1 MSLEKNVIE
10 EQSIN
15 EVNYEL
21 LKKQF
26 PHALSIDE
34 NGKYVIDPQKLQMS
48 LDPSL
53 AQIKEDGYG
62 LNWVGK
68 KEAYHNAF
76 TKNYKVLK
84 PLKDDSKN
92 WDETENIIIK
102 GDNLDALKILRHNYF
117 ESIKMIYIDP
127 PYNTKNDGFIYND
140 NFTTSTER
148 TLEELGY
155 DKEYIDYIENIQGAK
170 THSGWLSFMYP
181 RLLLAFD
188 LLKDDGVIFIS
199 IDENEMAQLK
209 ILCDEIFGEENFVEC
224 ICWNKR
230 IPKNDKGIGNIH
242 EYILLY
248 VKDSSKKYEFLMLKE
263 GLDEIDELL
272 KKLKANQVPIAEAE
286 NEIKK
291 LYKKN
296 AYDRGITL
304 YNSLNENYRLWG
316 KINMSW
322 PNQDT
327 FGPDYKILHP
337 KTNIPVKIPD
347 RGWRW
352 KLDTFNNAAKIINGV
367 YTEIKELHDGSFMCG
382 DIWFA
387 KDENTQPSSIKY
399 LDEVNHFLLRSIL
412 SIKSDGGVELEKLFD
427 GKSYFSRPK
436 STSLIKTLISSV
448 QMEFNDIILDFFA
461 GSGTTAHAIMELNLQ
476 DNTNRKYILVQL
488 SELINE
494 TKNKVAFDFVKG
506 LRQIKYPNIK
516 EEELL
521 KKYPPV
527 IFDITK
533 ARIDKAGEQI
543 AKGDIGFRTFEIVE
557 DQKQKIYQKSL
568 EEINQDDL
576 LSLMEKPDISSNEE
590 ILYNLFVAETLPL
603 STKHQELIKDKLYLA
618 SNVAFILGDIT
629 SDELVEALKD
639 KKECEYI
646 TVYSP
651 NISNDKFTLEIESN
665 ISKLGIK
672 SDKLRFRG

>member
-1 MSLEKNVIE
+1 MSLKKNVIE

-26 PHALSIDE
+26 PHAVSIDE

-92 WDETENIIIK
+92 WDETENILIK
-102 GDNLDALKILRHNYF
+102 GNNLDALKILRQNYF

-127 PYNTKNDGFIYND
+127 PYNTKNDGFVYND
-140 NFTTSTER
+140 NFTTSTEQ

-170 THSGWLSFMYP
+170 THSGWLNFMYP
-181 RLLLAFD
+181 RLLLAKD

-199 IDENEMAQLK
+199 IDDNEAAQLK
-209 ILCDEIFGEENFVEC
+209 LLCDEIFCEENFLSQFLWKKKGTTSNVEGAEVSSQVDYQLC
-224 ICWNKR
+224 YKKSQNAKIKQR
-230 IPKNDKGIGNIH
+230 KTEKETRQYPYSDEIGSYRTTVI
-242 EYILLY
+242 EK
-248 VKDSSKKYEFLMLKE
+248 KDSGGYKRDTMKFEILGHKPRNGKRWQIGIETAKELEANNRFIYDGEKIILKIYDFEDKDTYSAQPNLLDFCGSSDSASKLVNQ
-263 GLDEIDELL
+263 EIFGNTELFDTPKPLELL
-272 KKLKANQVPIAEAE
+272 NYFI
-286 NEIKK
+286 N
-291 LYKKN
+291 
-296 AYDRGITL
+296 IT
-304 YNSLNENYRLWG
+304 
-316 KINMSW
+316 
-322 PNQDT
+322 T
-327 FGPDYKILHP
+327 
-337 KTNIPVKIPD
+337 
-347 RGWRW
+347 
-352 KLDTFNNAAKIINGV
+352 
-367 YTEIKELHDGSFMCG
+367 
-382 DIWFA
+382 
-387 KDENTQPSSIKY
+387 DE
-399 LDEVNHFLLRSIL
+399 
-412 SIKSDGGVELEKLFD
+412 
-427 GKSYFSRPK
+427 
-436 STSLIKTLISSV
+436 
-448 QMEFNDIILDFFA
+448 NDIILDFFA
-461 GSGTTAHAIMELNLQ
+461 GSGTTAHAVMDLNAQ
-476 DNTNRKYILVQL
+476 DNGNRKYICVQWAEKTPEK
-488 SELINE
+488 SEAKKAGYE
-494 TKNKVAFDFVKG
+494 T
-506 LRQIKYPNIK
+506 
-516 EEELL
+516 
-521 KKYPPV
+521 

-533 ARIDKAGEQI
+533 ARIDKAGEQL

-568 EEINQDDL
+568 EEVNQEDL
-576 LSLMEKPDISSNEE
+576 LVMMEKPDISSNEE
-590 ILYNLFVAETLPL
+590 ILYNLFVAEALPL

-639 KKECEYI
+639 EKECEYI

-651 NISNDKFTLEIESN
+651 NISDDKFTLEIESN

>member
-15 EVNYEL
+15 DVNYEL

-26 PHALSIDE
+26 PNAVSIDE
-34 NGKYVIDPQKLQMS
+34 NGKYVIDPQQLQLS

-84 PLKDDSKN
+84 PLKEISKN
-92 WDETENIIIK
+92 WDETENILIK
-102 GDNLDALKILRHNYF
+102 GDNLDALKILRQNYY

-127 PYNTKNDGFIYND
+127 PYNTKNDGFVYND
-140 NFTTSTER
+140 DFTTSTEQ

-181 RLLLAFD
+181 RLLLAKDF
-188 LLKDDGVIFIS
+188 LKDDGVIFIS
-199 IDENEMAQLK
+199 IDDNENAQLK
-209 ILCDEIFGEENFVEC
+209 LLCDEIYGDDNFVGEY
-224 ICWNKR
+224 IWNK
-230 IPKNDKGIGNIH
+230 KNVVQNDATHMSINH
-242 EYILLY
+242 EYILVYAKNFNIFRFNLLERTEEQLKRY
-248 VKDSSKKYEFLMLKE
+248 QNPDNDPRGLWTSVALQAKSGSNTYSIEFDNGVQWEPVKGTYPRLSKDSLIKAYNDNRLWFGKDGKNVPRLKKFLSEVKE
-263 GLDEIDELL
+263 GVLSSSLLLADDVGSTQLAKENL
-272 KKLKANQVPIAEAE
+272 KKL
-286 NEIKK
+286 
-291 LYKKN
+291 
-296 AYDRGITL
+296 
-304 YNSLNENYRLWG
+304 
-316 KINMSW
+316 M
-322 PNQDT
+322 
-327 FGPDYKILHP
+327 
-337 KTNIPVKIPD
+337 
-347 RGWRW
+347 
-352 KLDTFNNAAKIINGV
+352 NNN
-367 YTEIKELHDGSFMCG
+367 
-382 DIWFA
+382 
-387 KDENTQPSSIKY
+387 
-399 LDEVNHFLLRSIL
+399 
-412 SIKSDGGVELEKLFD
+412 LFD
-427 GKSYFSRPK
+427 TPK
-436 STSLIKTLISSV
+436 PIGLISKFL
-448 QMEFNDIILDFFA
+448 QLATKNDLILDFFA
-461 GSGTTAHAIMELNLQ
+461 GSGTTAHAVMDLNAQ
-476 DNTNRKYILVQL
+476 DNGNRKYICVQWAEGTPEN
-488 SELINE
+488 SEAKKAGYE
-494 TKNKVAFDFVKG
+494 T
-506 LRQIKYPNIK
+506 
-516 EEELL
+516 
-521 KKYPPV
+521 

-533 ARIDKAGEQI
+533 ARIDKAGEQL

-568 EEINQDDL
+568 EEVNQEDL
-576 LSLMEKPDISSNEE
+576 LVMMEKPDISSNEE
-590 ILYNLFVAETLPL
+590 ILYNLFVAEALPL

>member
-1 MSLEKNVIE
+1 MKKDVIE

-15 EVNYEL
+15 DVNYEL

-26 PHALSIDE
+26 PHAVSIDE

-92 WDETENIIIK
+92 WDETENILIK
-102 GDNLDALKILRHNYF
+102 GDNLDALKILRQNYF

-127 PYNTKNDGFIYND
+127 PYNTENDEFVYND
-140 NFTTSTER
+140 NFTTSTEQ

-155 DKEYIDYIENIQGAK
+155 NEEYIDYIENIQGAK

-181 RLLLAFD
+181 RLLLAKD

-199 IDENEMAQLK
+199 IDDNEAAQLK
-209 ILCDEIFGEENFVEC
+209 ILCDEVFGEENFIKDLIVNTSEGGGQAKYVVNGHEYLYVYAKD
-224 ICWNKR
+224 IMSFDNLKR
-230 IPKNDKGIGNIH
+230 PKDIRGKKIKIDDELYWIQEDAIRKEFGKYGNLHYEEILEYRDEKFKEKIDKGIQNNEYTLVKKDYGMHIIGKLRKLSDDFSKFHSILNI
-242 EYILLY
+242 
-248 VKDSSKKYEFLMLKE
+248 D
-263 GLDEIDELL
+263 
-272 KKLKANQVPIAEAE
+272 N
-286 NEIKK
+286 
-291 LYKKN
+291 
-296 AYDRGITL
+296 
-304 YNSLNENYRLWG
+304 
-316 KINMSW
+316 INKHLTA
-322 PNQDT
+322 D
-327 FGPDYKILHP
+327 G
-337 KTNIPVKIPD
+337 
-347 RGWRW
+347 
-352 KLDTFNNAAKIINGV
+352 
-367 YTEIKELHDGSFMCG
+367 IKELESIFEA
-382 DIWFA
+382 A
-387 KDENTQPSSIKY
+387 KGESPFSNPKPLELIKR
-399 LDEVNHFLLRSIL
+399 VIL
-412 SIKSDGGVELEKLFD
+412 SSTFK
-427 GKSYFSRPK
+427 PK
-436 STSLIKTLISSV
+436 
-448 QMEFNDIILDFFA
+448 EDDIVLDFFG
-461 GSGTTAHAIMELNLQ
+461 GSGTTAHAIMELNSQ
-476 DNTNRKYILVQL
+476 DNGNRKYILVQL
-488 SELINE
+488 PELINE
-494 TKNKVAFDFVKG
+494 SKSKAAFDLLKK
-506 LRQIKYPNIK
+506 LRKVQHPEIKK
-516 EEELL
+516 EDELL
-521 KKYPPV
+521 KKYPLV

-533 ARIDKAGEQI
+533 ARIDKAGVQI
-543 AKGDIGFRTFEIVE
+543 AKGDIGFRIFEIVE

-568 EEINQDDL
+568 ENINQDDIDNL
-576 LSLMEKPDISSNEE
+576 LKMMEKPDIEKNEE
-590 ILYNLFVAETLPL
+590 ILYNLFIAETLPL
-603 STKHQELIKDKLYLA
+603 STKHQELIKDRLYLA

>member
-92 WDETENIIIK
+92 WDETENILIK
-102 GDNLDALKILRHNYF
+102 GDNLDALKILRQNYF
-117 ESIKMIYIDP
+117 ESIKIIYIDP
-127 PYNTKNDGFIYND
+127 PYNTKNDGFVYND
-140 NFTTSTER
+140 NFTTSTEQ

-181 RLLLAFD
+181 RLLLAHD
-188 LLKDDGVIFIS
+188 LLKDEGVIFIS
-199 IDENEMAQLK
+199 IDDNEVAQLR
-209 ILCDEIFGEENFVEC
+209 ILCDEIFGENNFIEQ
-224 ICWNKR
+224 IIWKKR
-230 IPKNDKGIGNIH
+230 ATPPNDKIIAATH
-242 EYILLY
+242 EYIVMYAKMIDKISLY
-248 VKDSSKKYEFLMLKE
+248 RKPRNDEQLARYKNLDNHPKGKWIPDNLMANVKGGRYTASLYFPIINPNTGEEHYPSSNGNWRYNKDKIE
-263 GLDEIDELL
+263 ELL
-272 KKLKANQVPIAEAE
+272 KNDEIYFGLDGKGRPKLKRFLANVKDGVPFPT
-286 NEIKK
+286 NW
-291 LYKKN
+291 
-296 AYDRGITL
+296 DDVG
-304 YNSLNENYRLWG
+304 YNNSATIEVSNLLGSVNYF
-316 KINMSW
+316 
-322 PNQDT
+322 DT
-327 FGPDYKILHP
+327 P
-337 KTNIPVKIPD
+337 K
-347 RGWRW
+347 
-352 KLDTFNNAAKIINGV
+352 
-367 YTEIKELHDGSFMCG
+367 
-382 DIWFA
+382 
-387 KDENTQPSSIKY
+387 
-399 LDEVNHFLLRSIL
+399 
-412 SIKSDGGVELEKLFD
+412 
-427 GKSYFSRPK
+427 PK
-436 STSLIKTLISSV
+436 SLIKNILNLATDSNDLI
-448 QMEFNDIILDFFA
+448 IDFFA
-461 GSGTTAHAIMELNLQ
+461 GSGTTAHAVMDLNAQ
-476 DNTNRKYILVQL
+476 DNGNRKYICVQWAEKTPEK
-488 SELINE
+488 SEAKKAGYE
-494 TKNKVAFDFVKG
+494 T
-506 LRQIKYPNIK
+506 
-516 EEELL
+516 
-521 KKYPPV
+521 

-533 ARIDKAGEQI
+533 ARIDKAGEQL

-568 EEINQDDL
+568 EEVNQEDL
-576 LSLMEKPDISSNEE
+576 LVMMEKPDISSNEE
-590 ILYNLFVAETLPL
+590 ILYNLFVAEALPL

>member
-15 EVNYEL
+15 DVNYEL

-26 PHALSIDE
+26 PHAVSIDE

-92 WDETENIIIK
+92 WDETENILIK
-102 GDNLDALKILRHNYF
+102 GDNLDALKILRQNYF

-127 PYNTKNDGFIYND
+127 PYNTKKDIFVYND
-140 NFTTSTER
+140 NFTTSTEQ

-181 RLLLAFD
+181 RLLLARD
-188 LLKDDGVIFIS
+188 LLKDEGVIFIS
-199 IDENEMAQLK
+199 IDNNEFAQLK
-209 ILCDEIFGEENFVEC
+209 ILCDEVFNSENYIGEIIWQTATDN
-224 ICWNKR
+224 NKTQ
-230 IPKNDKGIGNIH
+230 INIEH
-242 EYILLY
+242 EYILAYAKNKETQNNWLRRSEAAEKIHEY
-248 VKDSSKKYEFLMLKE
+248 YLTLKSKNLSIEEIQIKLREWIKSKKEYFKENKVIHYDNVDAKGVYHDGDIANTKFGGYCYEV
-263 GLDEIDELL
+263 IHPVT
-272 KKLKANQVPIAEAE
+272 KKPCKIPE
-286 NEIKK
+286 KGFRYPK
-291 LYKKN
+291 
-296 AYDRGITL
+296 
-304 YNSLNENYRLWG
+304 NSLEEMIKNDDIL
-316 KINMSW
+316 
-322 PNQDT
+322 
-327 FGPDYKILHP
+327 FG
-337 KTNIPVKIPD
+337 
-347 RGWRW
+347 
-352 KLDTFNNAAKIINGV
+352 
-367 YTEIKELHDGSFMCG
+367 
-382 DIWFA
+382 
-387 KDENTQPSSIKY
+387 KDENILIKPKKRIETVR
-399 LDEVNHFLLRSIL
+399 DSLRSI
-412 SIKSDGGVELEKLFD
+412 IYEDGRSSSNAVDELVGRNVFQN
-427 GKSYFSRPK
+427 PK
-436 STSLIKTLISSV
+436 SHFVLSRLIDFVT
-448 QMEFNDIILDFFA
+448 ENDSIILDFFA
-461 GSGTTAHAIMELNLQ
+461 GSGTTAHAVMDLNIQ
-476 DNTNRKYILVQL
+476 EEDSNRKFICVQWAENTPEK
-488 SELINE
+488 SEAKKAGYE
-494 TKNKVAFDFVKG
+494 T
-506 LRQIKYPNIK
+506 
-516 EEELL
+516 
-521 KKYPPV
+521 

-543 AKGDIGFRTFEIVE
+543 AEGDIGFRTFEIVE

-568 EEINQDDL
+568 EVVNQDDL

-665 ISKLGIK
+665 ITKLGIK

>member
-26 PHALSIDE
+26 PHAVSIDE

-53 AQIKEDGYG
+53 AEIKEDGYG

-92 WDETENIIIK
+92 WDETENILIK
-102 GDNLDALKILRHNYF
+102 GDNLDALKILRQNYF

-127 PYNTKNDGFIYND
+127 PYNTKNDGFVYND
-140 NFTTSTER
+140 NFTTSTEQ

-181 RLLLAFD
+181 RLLLAKD

-199 IDENEMAQLK
+199 IDDNEAAQLK
-209 ILCDEIFGEENFVEC
+209 LLCDEIFCEENFLSQFLWKKKGTTSNVEGAEVSSQVDYQLC
-224 ICWNKR
+224 YKKSQNAKIKQR
-230 IPKNDKGIGNIH
+230 KTEKETRQYPYSDEIGSYRTTVI
-242 EYILLY
+242 EK
-248 VKDSSKKYEFLMLKE
+248 KDSGGYKRDTMKFEILGHKPRNGKRWQIGIETAKELEAKNRFIYDGEKIILKIYDFEDKDTYSAQPNLLDFCGSSDSASKLVNQ
-263 GLDEIDELL
+263 EIFGNTELFDTPKPLELL
-272 KKLKANQVPIAEAE
+272 NYFI
-286 NEIKK
+286 N
-291 LYKKN
+291 
-296 AYDRGITL
+296 IT
-304 YNSLNENYRLWG
+304 
-316 KINMSW
+316 
-322 PNQDT
+322 T
-327 FGPDYKILHP
+327 
-337 KTNIPVKIPD
+337 
-347 RGWRW
+347 
-352 KLDTFNNAAKIINGV
+352 
-367 YTEIKELHDGSFMCG
+367 
-382 DIWFA
+382 
-387 KDENTQPSSIKY
+387 DE
-399 LDEVNHFLLRSIL
+399 
-412 SIKSDGGVELEKLFD
+412 
-427 GKSYFSRPK
+427 
-436 STSLIKTLISSV
+436 
-448 QMEFNDIILDFFA
+448 NDIILDFFS
-461 GSGTTAHAIMELNLQ
+461 GSGTTAHAVMDLNAQ
-476 DNTNRKYILVQL
+476 DNGNRKFICVQWAEKTPEK
-488 SELINE
+488 SEAKKAGYE
-494 TKNKVAFDFVKG
+494 T
-506 LRQIKYPNIK
+506 
-516 EEELL
+516 
-521 KKYPPV
+521 

-568 EEINQDDL
+568 EEVNQDDL

-603 STKHQELIKDKLYLA
+603 TTKHIELIKDKLYLA